1 MPKINIKK
9 YSRSNVDTTQT
20 ESEIPEQL
28 DNNIIVKRRGRPK
41 KEQIQQEEPI
51 YEAPQ

>member
-20 ESEIPEQL
+20 ESEIPDQL
-28 DNNIIVKRRGRPK
+28 DNNIAGYGDSK
-41 KEQIQQEEPI
+41 KVLFYQ
-51 YEAPQ
+51 

>member
-41 KEQIQQEEPI
+41 KNKYNKKNPFMNHHN
-51 YEAPQ
+51 